1 MNLITI
7 HNTQLPVVEYRGQRV
22 VTLAMIDQV
31 HERPE
36 GTARRNFNEN
46 RDRFIEG
53 EDFFQV
59 LGEEIRTQ
67 SELAGVFAARTPKGT
82 LVTEQGYLM
91 IVKSLTDDLAW
102 TVQRQLVSSYFRP
115 PSPPLLPQDLPGA
128 LRLAADLAEEKAV
141 LALENQ
147 QQAKTIASLESLFM
161 TGETPTQFCKR
172 LNGVNCSR
180 VNSSLLALGWLWD
193 AAADENTKPR
203 YRVASRVRDR
213 YLTERPRKISSEGSD
228 PFIKYDLVLL
238 IDGARR
244 LHQLYM
250 KGELAMK
257 SKWDGLYTQA
267 KHTGSDAQ

>member
-7 HNTQLPVVEYRGQRV
+7 RNTELPIVEYRGQRV

-31 HERPE
+31 HQRPDD
-36 GTARRNFNEN
+36 TAGRNFREHRARLLEDSDYFVVSRSQNSEIRGLETDVPN
-46 RDRFIEG
+46 RGLI
-53 EDFFQV
+53 V
-59 LGEEIRTQ
+59 LG
-67 SELAGVFAARTPKGT
+67 
-82 LVTEQGYLM
+82 EQGYLM
-91 IVKSLTDDLAW
+91 LVKSLTDDLAW
-102 TVQRQLVSSYFRP
+102 DVQRQLVNRYFRP
-115 PSPPLLPQDLPGA
+115 APPVLLPQDLPGA
-128 LRLAADLAEEKAV
+128 LRLAADLAEQKAV

-147 QQAKTIASLESLFM
+147 QQAQTIASLESLFM

-193 AAADENTKPR
+193 AATEEKSKPR

-228 PFIKYDLVLL
+228 PFIKYDLILL
-238 IDGARR
+238 MDGARR

-267 KHTGSDAQ
+267 KHNGSAPE

>member
-1 MNLITI
+1 MNIVPFNGGDAVMSSEDLVALINEARAEFGEPAI
-7 HNTQLPVVEYRGQRV
+7 
-22 VTLAMIDQV
+22 
-31 HERPE
+31 
-36 GTARRNFNEN
+36 RRNKLAEK
-46 RDRFIEG
+46 IE
-53 EDFFQV
+53 D
-59 LGEEIRTQ
+59 
-67 SELAGVFAARTPKGT
+67 ELAGEHYTKRVVQNLNNTESLVFGLTRDQCM
-82 LVTEQGYLM
+82 LVSMRESKAVRRRVVAKLNA
-91 IVKSLTDDLAW
+91 LAE
-102 TVQRQLVSSYFRP
+102 RQLA
-115 PSPPLLPQDLPGA
+115 LPQDLPGA
-128 LRLAADLAEEKAV
+128 LRLAADLAEEKAA

-147 QQAKTIASLESLFM
+147 QQAMTIASLESLFM

-193 AAADENTKPR
+193 AASDENSKPR
-203 YRVASRVRDR
+203 YRVASRIRDR
-213 YLTERPRKISSEGSD
+213 YLTERPRKITSEGTD

-267 KHTGSDAQ
+267 KHSGSEAQ

>member
-7 HNTQLPVVEYRGQRV
+7 NSTELPIVEYRGQRV
-22 VTLAMIDQV
+22 VTLAMIDEV
-31 HERPE
+31 HKRPE
-36 GTARRNFNEN
+36 GTARRNFNEH
-46 RDRFIEG
+46 RARFVEG
-53 EDFFQV
+53 VHCFEVTAD
-59 LGEEIRTQ
+59 EIRTQ
-67 SELAGVFAARTPKGT
+67 SLGQAFAARTAKGV
-82 LVTEQGYLM
+82 LLTERGYM
-91 IVKSLTDDLAW
+91 MLTKPFNDDLAW
-102 TVQRQLVSSYFRP
+102 DVQSRLVDEYFSPVKPSS
-115 PSPPLLPQDLPGA
+115 LPQDLPGA
-128 LRLAADLAEEKAV
+128 LRLAADLAEEKAA

-180 VNSSLLALGWLWD
+180 VNSSLLAMGWLFD
-193 AAADENTKPR
+193 AATDENSKAR

-213 YLTERPRKISSEGSD
+213 YLTERPRKISAEGSES
-228 PFIKYDLVLL
+228 FVKYDLVLL

-244 LHQLYM
+244 LHQFYM

-267 KHTGSDAQ
+267 KHSGSDGQ

>member
-1 MNLITI
+1 MNLISI
-7 HNTQLPVVEYRGQRV
+7 NSFSLPVVEYRGQRV
-22 VTLAMIDQV
+22 VTLAMVDQV

-36 GTARRNFNEN
+36 GTAGRNFREHREKLVEGADYIQISSDEIRRNNPGAIPDALRRN
-46 RDRFIEG
+46 DV
-53 EDFFQV
+53 V
-59 LGEEIRTQ
+59 LI
-67 SELAGVFAARTPKGT
+67 
-82 LVTEQGYLM
+82 TEQGYLM
-91 IVKSLTDDLAW
+91 LVKSLTDDLAW
-102 TVQRQLVSSYFRP
+102 DVQRQLVNHYFRP
-115 PSPPLLPQDLPGA
+115 QAFAVPQTRA
-128 LRLAADLAEEKAV
+128 EAMRLAADLEEQNAV
-141 LALENQ
+141 LALENH
-147 QQAKTIASLESLFM
+147 QQAQTIASLESLFM

-193 AAADENTKPR
+193 AATEEKSKPR

-213 YLTERPRKISSEGSD
+213 YLTERPRKIRSEGND

-250 KGELAMK
+250 KGGLAMK

-267 KHTGSDAQ
+267 KYNGSEAQ